1 MRRHLLTLCML
12 GITSAAFAG
21 VEEGI
26 AALGRGDFSA
36 AYREFLP
43 LAERGDPKAMITI
56 GLLCYEGQGVAQDYK
71 QAYEW
76 YLRAFERNNGDA
88 YNNIGVLFR
97 DGQGVPKN
105 SPVAYALFLIVH
117 MRGLG
122 DEDTQIRAG
131 NNLDKLV
138 QTMPREQILEAL
150 CLTEEY
156 VHAFVRAKGKLEGMP
171 KNLQPSRQRPALRD
185 KDWWLDHELQGL
197 PACTAH

>member
-1 MRRHLLTLCML
+1 ML
-12 GITSAAFAG
+12 GITSSAAFAG

-26 AALGRGDFSA
+26 AALDRGDFSA

-43 LAERGDPKAMITI
+43 LAERGDSKAMITI
-56 GLLCYEGQGVAQDYK
+56 GLLYYEGEGVAQDYE
-71 QAYEW
+71 QAYDW
-76 YLRAFERNNGDA
+76 YLRAFERDNGDA

-97 DGQGVPKN
+97 DGLGVPRS

-131 NNLDKLV
+131 NNLDRLV
-138 QTMPREQILEAL
+138 QTLPREQILDAL

-156 VHAFVRAKGKLEGMP
+156 VHAFVRAKGRLEGVP
-171 KNLQPSRQRPALRD
+171 RDLRPSRGRPALRD
-185 KDWWLDHELQGL
+185 KDWWFDHELQGL
-197 PACTAH
+197 PACPTH